1 MGKLRIGLD
10 LDNTLINYSKSYPAI
25 INELNSKT
33 KLKKRSEI
41 KQYLKSLDD
50 TNTEFEWRK
59 FQSYLYTKGLKYAY
73 PSFSIKLLLR
83 ILNKSYDIYIVSHK
97 TEFTSVEF
105 GKQDLRLVSMQWLK
119 HHKLVPEYLTLQNIH
134 YCNSQEEKISKI
146 NNLNIDIFIDD
157 LEEIICARNLDS
169 KIKTILFRIEDSY
182 FNTFINSFRLLNI
195 LCAILKK
202 KIFDAIGFRKI
213 YGGNSVILTFS
224 LFRFNFILKKYQRK
238 KDRRVRLKQEF
249 NSLKTLNKLG
259 VPNIPK
265 AYFKSSTFKTGIYSF
280 INGSHPKM
288 DDSFIYSLIKML
300 RYLSLLNKYYFY
312 PATDSINKCSDL
324 LFQAKQILE
333 NLNIEVPNENRYSI
347 NEKHQVLVKLIE
359 SGLFDFDLPDK
370 TLILSDAGPHNTLR
384 NQEGIDQ
391 FIDFE
396 FFGYDTPYKF
406 VADTLNHPKIK
417 FSQSGSKLF
426 VTEMFKLYNLDYV
439 FFCRVLLASAIKWES
454 IVLRRYFSPGN
465 LIDFSLELDLLSKRI
480 DYLRSFDPIRD
491 VSNIEKLVSNYYMD

>member
-1 MGKLRIGLD
+1 MGKLRIGID

-25 INELNSKT
+25 IKELNYKT

-41 KQYLKSLDD
+41 KQYLKSLGD
-50 TNTEFEWRK
+50 TNIEFEWRK
-59 FQSYLYTKGLKYAY
+59 FQSYLYTKGLEYAY

-83 ILNKSYDIYIVSHK
+83 ILNKSHDVFIVSHK

-105 GKQDLRLVSMQWLK
+105 GKRDLRLISMQWMK
-119 HHKLVPEYLTLQNIH
+119 HHKLVPEYLDLHNIH
-134 YCNSQEEKISKI
+134 YCNSQEDKISKI
-146 NNLNIDIFIDD
+146 NSLNLDVFIDD
-157 LEEIICARNLDS
+157 LGEIIYSSNLDC
-169 KIKTILFRIEDSY
+169 KIKTVLFRIEDSH
-182 FNTFINSFRLLNI
+182 FNTFVNSFRILNI
-195 LCAILKK
+195 LCAMLKK
-202 KIFDAIGFRKI
+202 NLSIAMGFQKI
-213 YGGNSVILTFS
+213 YGGNSLIFAFS

-238 KDRRVRLKQEF
+238 RDGRTRLKQEF

-265 AYFKSSTFKTGIYSF
+265 AYFKSSTFKIGTYSF
-280 INGSHPKM
+280 ISGSHPKM
-288 DDSFIYSLIKML
+288 DKSFIYSLIKML
-300 RYLSLLNKYYFY
+300 RDLSLLNKDFFY

-333 NLNIEVPNENRYSI
+333 NLNIEVPNENSI
-347 NEKHQVLVKLIE
+347 NERHQVLVKMIE

-370 TLILSDAGPHNTLR
+370 KLILSDAGPHNTLR

-391 FIDFE
+391 YIDFE

-417 FSQSGSKLF
+417 FSQSSSKLF
-426 VTEMFKLYNLDYV
+426 ITEMFKLYNLDYV
-439 FFCRVLLASAIKWES
+439 FFCRVLLASAVKWES

-465 LIDFSLELDLLSKRI
+465 MRDFSLELDLLSKRI
-480 DYLRSFDPIRD
+480 DFLRSFDPIRD
-491 VSNIEKLVSNYYMD
+491 VSNIEKLVSNYYVD